1 MINDLHRKLE
11 SFYNPSL
18 FDYKSNGGIVC
29 ITEHEP
35 GAKVKKADV
44 IYQGQLLVINN
55 CLLSVCHNIYEDNG
69 QRHPELRHDCDG
81 ILLIK
86 NRGGKYLIFIELKSK
101 YSEENIIKAEK
112 QLAASYIRVL
122 SRLSCIEGFNV
133 DEYKK
138 CGIIVSYAPN
148 TKELNKNDK
157 KQKQNKSLLSRYE
170 KQMRAFLKDKGRFEL
185 DKCFVSIGHLPIRR
199 DLIFDTLPI
208 FHINVS
214 DGSPSVQFNLDD
226 ILKSV

>member
-69 QRHPELRHDCDG
+69 
-81 ILLIK
+81 
-86 NRGGKYLIFIELKSK
+86 
-101 YSEENIIKAEK
+101 
-112 QLAASYIRVL
+112 
-122 SRLSCIEGFNV
+122 
-133 DEYKK
+133 
-138 CGIIVSYAPN
+138 
-148 TKELNKNDK
+148 
-157 KQKQNKSLLSRYE
+157 
-170 KQMRAFLKDKGRFEL
+170 
-185 DKCFVSIGHLPIRR
+185 
-199 DLIFDTLPI
+199 
-208 FHINVS
+208 
-214 DGSPSVQFNLDD
+214 
-226 ILKSV
+226 